1 MALGARASDVVR
13 LVAKEAAVMLAV
25 GLAIGLAGGIAVA
38 STMGSVLEGLS
49 PTDPLTLSS
58 VIALLSLVT
67 LTATALPAWKA
78 SRIDPVVAL
87 RAE

>member
-1 MALGARASDVVR
+1 
-13 LVAKEAAVMLAV
+13 MLAI
-25 GLAIGLAGGIAVA
+25 GLAIGLAGGVGVA
-38 STMGSVLEGLS
+38 STMKSVLFGLS
-49 PTDPLTLSS
+49 PADPLTLGS

-67 LTATALPAWKA
+67 ISATALPAWRA